1 MNIFKFLVRFSPWLF
16 GLSVVFG
23 IVSGVS
29 SAALMAMINDRL
41 AEMANPNLAFFRD
54 FLILVAV
61 AIGSQLGSRLILLRL
76 ATRAVRAW
84 RVRLCEQLLKAPLRQ
99 LEEQGSSGLMATLTN
114 DISEVTEALTKFPM
128 QCVNAAVIVACFGYL
143 FWMSWTLAAGFL
155 VTMVAGIVTY
165 ECVIRRSRSHMQ
177 KLRDTWDELI
187 EHFTAL
193 VDGNK
198 ELKLNRKRRDSFTE
212 VELLPTATLMMN
224 EAWKF
229 NSTFA
234 IAETS
239 GQVFFYLLIIS
250 IPLLAPRM
258 QVSSQEIITGFILML
273 LYMSSRISE
282 FVGAIPVFH
291 RADVSKKKIESLGI
305 ELGQEELVIAPGM
318 ALESSVMQARFN
330 GIEMKQLTYQY
341 QAEVA
346 EDSFQLGP
354 VNVAFAPGEIVFVIG
369 GNGSGK
375 SSFARLL
382 TGLYTPSGGE
392 LRISGQ
398 LVDDSNR
405 DEYRQHFSAVFSDFH
420 LFKNLYEAMPE
431 ERRLRAERFLETLQL
446 SKKVSLSDGS
456 FSTVSLSAG
465 QRKRLALLTSFLED
479 RQVYVFDEWA
489 SDQDPAFKQVFYYE
503 ILPELAARGK
513 TVIVISHDDHYYRAA
528 RRIVRFENGRIIED
542 RCFPHAVPS
551 ERLAG

>member
-16 GLSVVFG
+16 GLSVVLG

-41 AEMANPNLAFFRD
+41 AEMANPGALFFRD
-54 FLILVAV
+54 FLLLVAV
-61 AIGSQLGSRLILLRL
+61 TIGSQLGSRLILLRL

-99 LEEQGSSGLMATLTN
+99 LEQQGSSGLMATLTT
-114 DISEVTEALTKFPM
+114 DIAEVTEALVKFPM
-128 QCVNAAVIVACFGYL
+128 QCVNASVIVACFGYL
-143 FWMSWTLAAGFL
+143 FWLSWTLALGFL
-155 VTMVAGIVTY
+155 LTMVIGIVTY
-165 ECVIRRSRSHMQ
+165 EAVIRRSRRHMQ
-177 KLRDTWDELI
+177 KLRDTWDQLI

-198 ELKLNRKRRDSFTE
+198 ELKLNRQRRDSFTQ
-212 VELLPTATLMMN
+212 VELLPTATSMMN
-224 EAWKF
+224 DSWKF

-234 IAETS
+234 VAETS

-250 IPLLAPRM
+250 IPLLALRL
-258 QVSSQEIITGFILML
+258 QVDNQAIITGFILML

-282 FVGAIPVFH
+282 FVGAIPIFH

-305 ELGQEELVIAPGM
+305 ELGQEALALAPGP
-318 ALESSVMQARFN
+318 ALAGAAMQARFT
-330 GIEMKQLTYQY
+330 GIEMRKLSYQY
-341 QAEVA
+341 QAEA
-346 EDSFQLGP
+346 DEDSFQLGP
-354 VNVAFAPGEIVFVIG
+354 ISVAFAPGEIVFVIG

-392 LRISGQ
+392 LRISGE

-405 DEYRQHFSAVFSDFH
+405 DEYRQHFSAVFADFH
-420 LFKNLYEAMPE
+420 LFKNLYEAMPD
-431 ERRLRAERFLETLQL
+431 ERKRRAERFLETLQL
-446 SKKVSLSDGS
+446 SNKVKLSDSS
-456 FSTVSLSAG
+456 FSTVALSSG

-528 RRIVRFENGRIIED
+528 RRIVRFEDGQIIED
-542 RCFPHAVPS
+542 RCFEQPVMS
-551 ERLAG
+551 ERIAG

>member
-1 MNIFKFLVRFSPWLF
+1 MNIFKFLIRFSPWLF

-29 SAALMAMINDRL
+29 SAGLMAMINDRL
-41 AEMANPNLAFFRD
+41 AKMAHPDMIFFRD
-54 FLILVAV
+54 FLVLMTV

-99 LEEQGSSGLMATLTN
+99 LEEQGSAGLMATLTN

-143 FWMSWTLAAGFL
+143 FWMSWTLAFGFL
-155 VTMVAGIVTY
+155 VTMVIGIVTY
-165 ECVIRRSRSHMQ
+165 EFVIRRSRSHMQ

-198 ELKLNRKRRDSFTE
+198 ELKLNRKRRDSFTS
-212 VELLPTATLMMN
+212 VELLPTATSMMN

-234 IAETS
+234 VAETS

-250 IPLLAPRM
+250 IPLLAP
-258 QVSSQEIITGFILML
+258 QVHVDNQAIITGFILML

-305 ELGQEELVIAPGM
+305 ELGQEALVIARGA
-318 ALESSVMQARFN
+318 ALDGASMQTRFG
-330 GIEMKQLTYQY
+330 GIEMKQLSYRY
-341 QAEVA
+341 QADVD

-354 VNVAFAPGEIVFVIG
+354 ISVAFAPGEIVFVIG

-382 TGLYTPSGGE
+382 TGLYLPSSGE
-392 LRISGQ
+392 LRLSGA
-398 LVDDSNR
+398 LIDDSNR

-420 LFKNLYEAMPE
+420 LFKNLYEAMPDDRK
-431 ERRLRAERFLETLQL
+431 RRADRFLEILQL
-446 SKKVSLSDGS
+446 SKKVSLSDTS
-456 FSTVSLSAG
+456 FSTVALSAG

-528 RRIVRFENGRIIED
+528 RRIVRFEDGQIIED
-542 RCFPHAVPS
+542 RCYDQPVLR
-551 ERLAG
+551 ERMTG